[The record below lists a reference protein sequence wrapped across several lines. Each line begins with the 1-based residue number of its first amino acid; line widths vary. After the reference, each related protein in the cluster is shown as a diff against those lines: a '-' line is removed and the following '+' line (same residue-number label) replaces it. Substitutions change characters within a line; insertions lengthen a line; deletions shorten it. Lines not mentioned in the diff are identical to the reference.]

1 MEFISCRF
9 LCQMESY
16 VMIFL
21 QDDDDEDWCDD
32 TDAEA
37 VARRME
43 SLTSG
48 AKGLMLNDDLEKS
61 PQERLDLFY
70 EFVKVFE
77 VLLSLYCEM

>member
-1 MEFISCRF
+1 MF
-9 LCQMESY
+9 LSLIYCFS
-16 VMIFL
+16 L
-21 QDDDDEDWCDD
+21 QDDDEDWCDD

-70 EFVKVFE
+70 EFVKVCKVF
-77 VLLSLYCEM
+77 LG